1 MLQCGFESHPRYH
14 FKVHSAE
21 SESKRAETQMQDR
34 VCFEMANIKQ
44 MRLEME
50 EKQESSLSDNDKEL
64 VKQAVLESAAKNT
77 NFPPDK
83 LAKSI
88 CDAIYLIDSYKH

>member
-1 MLQCGFESHPRYH
+1 
-14 FKVHSAE
+14 
-21 SESKRAETQMQDR
+21 
-34 VCFEMANIKQ
+34 
-44 MRLEME
+44 ME
-50 EKQESSLSDNDKEL
+50 ENKKISPNDKEKI
-64 VKQAVLESAAKNT
+64 KQAILESAAKNT

>member
-1 MLQCGFESHPRYH
+1 MIDE
-14 FKVHSAE
+14 
-21 SESKRAETQMQDR
+21 

-44 MRLEME
+44 MRLKME
-50 EKQESSLSDNDKEL
+50 EKQEISLSDNDKEL
-64 VKQAVLESAAKNT
+64 IKQAVLESAAKNT

>member
-1 MLQCGFESHPRYH
+1 MKPLRIIDE
-14 FKVHSAE
+14 
-21 SESKRAETQMQDR
+21 
-34 VCFEMANIKQ
+34 VCFEMVTIKQ
-44 MRLEME
+44 TRLKME
-50 EKQESSLSDNDKEL
+50 EKKESSLSDNDKEL
-64 VKQAVLESAAKNT
+64 IKQTVLESAAKNT

>member
-1 MLQCGFESHPRYH
+1 
-14 FKVHSAE
+14 
-21 SESKRAETQMQDR
+21 MQDR

-44 MRLEME
+44 MRLEMK
-50 EKQESSLSDNDKEL
+50 EKKENSLSERDKERI
-64 VKQAVLESAAKNT
+64 KQAVLESAAKNT